1 MQWPVRRQLAASMS
15 KRSPDPID
23 VNLGKRIKMRRAMLH
38 LSQSDLG
45 EACGVTFQQIQKYE
59 KGLNRVG
66 ASRLQQFSKLLDVP
80 VSFFF
85 EGLPPS
91 GAEKQD
97 EPEDLAQQLLAT
109 RYGIKLAKAFMSI
122 DDKSLRRS
130 IVAIVEGIAK
140 AAPRS
145 VRK

>member
-1 MQWPVRRQLAASMS
+1 VA
-15 KRSPDPID
+15 
-23 VNLGKRIKMRRAMLH
+23 
-38 LSQSDLG
+38 
-45 EACGVTFQQIQKYE
+45 
-59 KGLNRVG
+59 
-66 ASRLQQFSKLLDVP
+66 
-80 VSFFF
+80 
-85 EGLPPS
+85 
-91 GAEKQD
+91 QD

-140 AAPRS
+140 AAPGS